1 MSQGFKVTKEKK
13 GNDNDWM
20 DTYADAITLLMAF
33 FVVLLSMSSM
43 NAKKYDYMVEVI
55 SQGVN
60 KSTFADKGEEASK
73 AVTDDVRSFI
83 PKPLPALPEQSYLN
97 VLSDVVYETKSGGST
112 FQIKSS
118 LLFVPNSATIRDDA
132 MTVLKSLSDHLKAVN
147 PDNFE
152 IIIESHVDSNISL
165 NKRRYPDKWAFTSA
179 RAMMIRDELERIGV
193 KKSIMYI
200 AAFADTQPAGR
211 NGLYP
216 IPSEDPADDRRIVIR
231 IRQKI

>member
-1 MSQGFKVTKEKK
+1 MSQGFKVTREKK
-13 GNDNDWM
+13 NNDNDWM

-55 SQGVN
+55 SQGMN
-60 KSTFADKGEEASK
+60 KSTLASKGEETAQ
-73 AVTDDVRSFI
+73 AVTEDVRTFI
-83 PKPLPALPEQSYLN
+83 PKPLPVLPEQSYLN
-97 VLSDVVYETKSGGST
+97 VLNDVTYETRSGGAT
-112 FQIKSS
+112 FNIKAS

-132 MTVLKSLSDHLKAVN
+132 MTVLKSLSDHLKEVN
-147 PDNFE
+147 PNNFE
-152 IIIESHVDSNISL
+152 IIIESHVDASIVL

-193 KKSIMYI
+193 KKENMYI

-216 IPSEDPADDRRIVIR
+216 VPSKDPADDRRIVIR

>member
-60 KSTFADKGEEASK
+60 KSTLANKGEEAAKDVS
-73 AVTDDVRSFI
+73 DDIRSFI

-97 VLSDVVYETKSGGST
+97 VLSDVVYETKSGGAT
-112 FQIKSS
+112 FAIKAS
-118 LLFVPNSATIRDDA
+118 LLFVPNSAAIRDDA
-132 MTVLKSLSDHLKAVN
+132 MTVLTSLSDHLAQVN
-147 PDNFE
+147 PDNFD
-152 IIIESHVDSNISL
+152 IIIESHVDSNIVL
-165 NKRRYPDKWAFTSA
+165 NQRRYPDKWAFTSA
-179 RAMMIRDELERIGV
+179 RAMMIRDELERIGIR
-193 KKSIMYI
+193 KNMMHI

-211 NGLYP
+211 SGLNP
-216 IPSEDPADDRRIVIR
+216 VPSQNPADDRRIIIR

>member
-1 MSQGFKVTKEKK
+1 MSQGFKVTREKK
-13 GNDNDWM
+13 NNDNDWM

-55 SQGVN
+55 SQGMN
-60 KSTFADKGEEASK
+60 KSTLANKDEEASK
-73 AVTDDVRSFI
+73 DVTEEIRTFI

-97 VLSDVVYETKSGGST
+97 VLNDVTYETRSGGAT
-112 FQIKSS
+112 FNIKAS

-132 MTVLKSLSDHLKAVN
+132 MTVLKSLSEHLKEVN
-147 PDNFE
+147 PNNFE
-152 IIIESHVDSNISL
+152 IIIESHVDSNIVL

-193 KKSIMYI
+193 KKDIMYI

-216 IPSEDPADDRRIVIR
+216 VPSQDPADDQRIVVR
-231 IRQKI
+231 IRQKF